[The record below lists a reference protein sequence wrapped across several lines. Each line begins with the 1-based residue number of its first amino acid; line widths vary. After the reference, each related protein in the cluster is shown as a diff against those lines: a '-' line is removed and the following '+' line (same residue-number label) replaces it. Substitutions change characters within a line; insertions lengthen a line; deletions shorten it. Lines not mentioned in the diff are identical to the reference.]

1 MITDTRPLLRI
12 LPWLLASAAAHAVLL
27 VNWPASDRDSKPET
41 VQVGT
46 LQVQLLRGVD
56 GVAQP
61 TQAHPAVDRAVVQAA
76 PALVVTKAPA
86 LPRTVTAQRPPAS
99 AKPLPPATVAATTA
113 QANASSTASTSS
125 QTDNATDTHDT
136 ADKLDTGW
144 SELMALLH
152 QAIDRNKRY
161 PQSALRMGREG
172 SARVDFRLGP
182 DGQIEDL
189 NIGNSSGVHAL
200 DIAAY
205 RAVQDIAPFPIASRY
220 LEHTRRFQV
229 DVVFRIN

>member
-1 MITDTRPLLRI
+1 MITDTRPLLRM

-27 VNWPASDRDSKPET
+27 VNWPASARYSKPVA
-41 VQVGT
+41 VQAGT
-46 LQVQLLRGVD
+46 LQVQLLRSDDV
-56 GVAQP
+56 VAQP
-61 TQAHPAVDRAVVQAA
+61 IQAYPATDRAVVQAA

-86 LPRTVTAQRPPAS
+86 LTRTVTAQRPPAS
-99 AKPLPPATVAATTA
+99 AKRLPPATVAATTA
-113 QANASSTASTSS
+113 QSKASNTASTSS
-125 QTDNATDTHDT
+125 QTDNATDTYDT
-136 ADKLDTGW
+136 ADRADASW
-144 SELMALLH
+144 PELMALLH
-152 QAIDRNKRY
+152 QAIDRNKHY

-182 DGQIEDL
+182 DGQIEEL

-205 RAVQDIAPFPIASRY
+205 RAVQNIAPFPIASRY
-220 LEHTRRFQV
+220 LEHTQRFQV

>member
-1 MITDTRPLLRI
+1 MITDTRPLLRM
-12 LPWLLASAAAHAVLL
+12 LPWLLASTAAHAVLL
-27 VNWPASDRDSKPET
+27 VNWPASDRDSKPEA

-56 GVAQP
+56 VVAQP
-61 TQAHPAVDRAVVQAA
+61 VQAYPAADQTVVQPA
-76 PALVVTKAPA
+76 PVLVATKAPA
-86 LPRTVTAQRPPAS
+86 LSRTVTAQRPPAS
-99 AKPLPPATVAATTA
+99 AKRLSPATVATTMA
-113 QANASSTASTSS
+113 QAKVSSIASTSS
-125 QTDNATDTHDT
+125 QIDKATDTNDA
-136 ADKLDTGW
+136 ADKADAGW
-144 SELMALLH
+144 VELMALLH

-189 NIGNSSGVHAL
+189 NIGNSSGVHSL

-220 LEHTRRFQV
+220 LERTQRFQV